1 MRISPKI
8 FILFLF
14 WIAVS
19 TSSPLLAKTPKFESF
34 GDQQFY
40 VLQKS
45 VESRFSIEE
54 LAQIQ
59 SQVLDV
65 PKVTQSADDELK
77 LYVASVWIKQ
87 RYLIEANELLLSV
100 GHKTQFED
108 LLQYYQA
115 LVMLEIGQ
123 SQQALPLVA
132 ALLQKYPNDADM
144 MFLKSH
150 VLAMNQNYMAAIEA
164 LNTNLSLRQKKGKT
178 YLQRGL
184 LDIVIFDYNTAVKDL
199 REALRNLDAKETYYR
214 QMAHFQ
220 LGLIY
225 LKYFNKKD
233 KASREFLLGKKLD
246 PTSLLARQLE
256 QNLQ

>member
-1 MRISPKI
+1 MRAPHIIPT
-8 FILFLF
+8 FILLLLIIFATPPLF
-14 WIAVS
+14 
-19 TSSPLLAKTPKFESF
+19 AKTPNFESF

-40 VLQKS
+40 DLKTS
-45 VESRFSIEE
+45 VATRFSIED

-65 PKVTQSADDELK
+65 EKTAQSPDEELK
-77 LYVASVWIKQ
+77 LYVASVWINQ
-87 RYLIEANELLLSV
+87 RYLKEASELLATVSDQ
-100 GHKTQFED
+100 TRFDD

-115 LVMLEIGQ
+115 MLMVELGRTPE
-123 SQQALPLVA
+123 ALPLINT
-132 ALLQKYPNDADM
+132 LLQKYPNDADM

-150 VLAMNQNYMAAIEA
+150 VLAGAQNYIAAIEV
-164 LNTNLSLRQKKGKT
+164 LNTNLNFRKKKGKT

-184 LDIVIFDYNTAVKDL
+184 LNIVIFDYNSAVKDL
-199 REALRNLDAKETYYR
+199 REALRNLDKKEVYYR

-225 LKYFNKKD
+225 LKYFDKKEQA
-233 KASREFLLGKKLD
+233 KTQFLLGKKLD
-246 PTSLLARQLE
+246 PTSLLVRQLD